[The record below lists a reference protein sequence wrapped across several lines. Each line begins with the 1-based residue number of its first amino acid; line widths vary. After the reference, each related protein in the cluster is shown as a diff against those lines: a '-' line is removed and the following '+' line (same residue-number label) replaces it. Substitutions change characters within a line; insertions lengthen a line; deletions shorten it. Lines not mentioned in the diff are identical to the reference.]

1 LVKLKRPLKVQLVR
15 TCKLAT
21 TNWHQPRQ
29 EFDIMVKKTTSFTIL
44 FIAAQAAITPVMA
57 EFNASTACKAVSS
70 AQITP
75 VVELYTSE
83 GCSSCPPA
91 DKWLSTLKIKTTAAG
106 SPISGA
112 NPAVI
117 QAFHVNYW
125 DYIGWPDRFAT
136 PAHTNRQ
143 RQVSA
148 WNKQNG
154 VYTPQIVLNGQDW
167 RGWGGSSRN
176 VMASTVSNEVAKTS
190 ISLQQT
196 GTDQFEA
203 IVAPVAGSSGASP
216 TWAAYWTIT
225 EHGHATKVKAGEN
238 SGETLSHD
246 YVVRQYTS
254 VGDYSATVP
263 QKLSLRSVAV
273 TPGHERQ
280 VNLVVFD
287 PKTGKT
293 IQAVSSSCSF

>member
-1 LVKLKRPLKVQLVR
+1 MQLKNSK
-15 TCKLAT
+15 
-21 TNWHQPRQ
+21 
-29 EFDIMVKKTTSFTIL
+29 IL
-44 FIAAQAAITPVMA
+44 QFAIFFIAIQAINTLAIA
-57 EFNASTACKAVSS
+57 EFNASTACKAASGVN
-70 AQITP
+70 ITP

-91 DKWLSTLKIKTTAAG
+91 DKWLSTLKSKNTSNSA
-106 SPISGA
+106 A

-154 VYTPQIVLNGQDW
+154 IYTPQMVLNGGDW

-176 VMASTVSNEVAKTS
+176 VTASLVSQEVAKSS
-190 ISLQQT
+190 INLLQT
-196 GTDQFEA
+196 GADQFEA
-203 IVAPVAGSSGASP
+203 VVSSDPNSNGAAA
-216 TWAAYWTIT
+216 TWSAYWTIT

-238 SGETLSHD
+238 SGETLLHD
-246 YVVRQYTS
+246 FVVRQYTP
-254 VGDYSATVP
+254 VGNYSNAAP
-263 QKLSLRSVAV
+263 QKLSLRGVAT

-293 IQAVSSSCSF
+293 LQAVSANCSS

>member
-1 LVKLKRPLKVQLVR
+1 MKPV
-15 TCKLAT
+15 
-21 TNWHQPRQ
+21 TNHDVSHKICQKYA
-29 EFDIMVKKTTSFTIL
+29 II
-44 FIAAQAAITPVMA
+44 FIAAQAVIMPATA
-57 EFNASTACKAVSS
+57 QFNASKSCKAVTGDT
-70 AQITP
+70 ITP

-91 DKWLSTLKIKTTAAG
+91 EKWLNTLKGKATA
-106 SPISGA
+106 A

-136 PAHTNRQ
+136 AAHTNRQ
-143 RQVSA
+143 RQISA

-154 VYTPQIVLNGQDW
+154 IYTPQMVLNGGDW
-167 RGWGGSSRN
+167 RGWGSLGPFN
-176 VMASTVSNEVAKTS
+176 AAVPASKTAATSS
-190 ISLQQT
+190 ISLTQT

-203 IVAPVAGSSGASP
+203 VVSPVAGTNTGANSSSGATPS
-216 TWAAYWTIT
+216 TWSAYWTIT
-225 EHGHATKVKAGEN
+225 EHGHVTKVKAGEN
-238 SGETLSHD
+238 SGETLFHD
-246 YVVRQYTS
+246 FVVRQYTP
-254 VGDYSATVP
+254 VGDYSAASP
-263 QKLSLRSVAV
+263 QKLSLRSVAA

-293 IQAVSSSCSF
+293 LQAVSANCSS

>member
-1 LVKLKRPLKVQLVR
+1 MKFKAKLKHTSSFGLKFAIFFIVLQSIN
-15 TCKLAT
+15 TPATAQINTQINTQFDAQKACKS
-21 TNWHQPRQ
+21 
-29 EFDIMVKKTTSFTIL
+29 TSG
-44 FIAAQAAITPVMA
+44 ANITPVL
-57 EFNASTACKAVSS
+57 
-70 AQITP
+70 
-75 VVELYTSE
+75 ELYTSE

-91 DKWLSTLKIKTTAAG
+91 DKWLSTLKSKTATTAA
-106 SPISGA
+106 STTSA

-143 RQVSA
+143 RQVST

-154 VYTPQIVLNGQDW
+154 IYTPQMVLNGQDW

-176 VMASTVSNEVAKTS
+176 VTASTVSLEVAKAS

-196 GTDQFEA
+196 GADQFEA
-203 IVAPVAGSSGASP
+203 VISPVAGASNAP
-216 TWAAYWTIT
+216 ATWSAYWTIT
-225 EHGHATKVKAGEN
+225 EHGHVTKVKAGEN
-238 SGETLSHD
+238 SGETLLHD
-246 YVVRQYTS
+246 YVVRQYTP
-254 VGDYSATVP
+254 VGDYSAVAP
-263 QKLSLRSVAV
+263 QKLSLRGVAA

-280 VNLVVFD
+280 VNLVIFD

-293 IQAVSSSCSF
+293 IQAVSASCTS

>member
-1 LVKLKRPLKVQLVR
+1 MKVKINFQ
-15 TCKLAT
+15 
-21 TNWHQPRQ
+21 
-29 EFDIMVKKTTSFTIL
+29 FTIF
-44 FIAAQAAITPVMA
+44 FIAIQAINTQARA
-57 EFNASTACKAVSS
+57 EFNTSTVCKAASS
-70 AQITP
+70 TYITP

-91 DKWLSTLKIKTTAAG
+91 DKWLSTLKNKTTAT
-106 SPISGA
+106 ISA
-112 NPAVI
+112 NPVVI

-143 RQVSA
+143 RQISA

-154 VYTPQIVLNGQDW
+154 IYTPQMVLNGQDW

-176 VMASTVSNEVAKTS
+176 VTASTVSTELAKSS
-190 ISLQQT
+190 ISLLQT
-196 GTDQFEA
+196 GADQFEA
-203 IVAPVAGSSGASP
+203 VISPVAGANNP
-216 TWAAYWTIT
+216 PATWSAYWTIT
-225 EHGHATKVKAGEN
+225 EHGHVTKVKAGEN
-238 SGETLSHD
+238 NGETLLHD
-246 YVVRQYTS
+246 YVVRQYTP
-254 VGDYSATVP
+254 VGDYSATSP
-263 QKLSLRSVAV
+263 QKLNLRGVAT

-293 IQAVSSSCSF
+293 IQAVSASCSS

>member
-1 LVKLKRPLKVQLVR
+1 MVFKIIKKFQLAII
-15 TCKLAT
+15 LIAF
-21 TNWHQPRQ
+21 Q
-29 EFDIMVKKTTSFTIL
+29 TINTP
-44 FIAAQAAITPVMA
+44 AIA
-57 EFNASTACKAVSS
+57 EFNASTACKAASGVNI
-70 AQITP
+70 AP

-91 DKWLSTLKIKTTAAG
+91 DKWLSTLKSKNTANSTS
-106 SPISGA
+106 SPSA

-143 RQVSA
+143 RQISA
-148 WNKQNG
+148 WNRQNG
-154 VYTPQIVLNGQDW
+154 IYTPQMVLNGGDW

-176 VMASTVSNEVAKTS
+176 VTASLVSQEVAKSS
-190 ISLQQT
+190 INLQQT
-196 GTDQFEA
+196 GVDQFEA
-203 IVAPVAGSSGASP
+203 VVFPTPSSSGAASVSAS
-216 TWAAYWTIT
+216 TWSAYWTIT
-225 EHGHATKVKAGEN
+225 EHGHVTKVKAGEN
-238 SGETLSHD
+238 KGETLLHD
-246 YVVRQYTS
+246 FVVRQYTP
-254 VGDYSATVP
+254 VGDYSAASP
-263 QKLSLRSVAV
+263 QKLTLRSVAA

-293 IQAVSSSCSF
+293 LQAVSANCSS

>member
-1 LVKLKRPLKVQLVR
+1 MSQS
-15 TCKLAT
+15 
-21 TNWHQPRQ
+21 
-29 EFDIMVKKTTSFTIL
+29 TSIRFKFTIL
-44 FIAAQAAITPVMA
+44 LIALQAINTPANA
-57 EFNASTACKAVSS
+57 EFSASSACKAASG
-70 AQITP
+70 ANITP

-91 DKWLSTLKIKTTAAG
+91 DKWLSTLKGKQV
-106 SPISGA
+106 A

-143 RQVSA
+143 RQISS

-154 VYTPQIVLNGQDW
+154 IYTPQMVLNGGDW
-167 RGWGGSSRN
+167 RGWGGIGPLNAALPATKTVATSSIN
-176 VMASTVSNEVAKTS
+176 
-190 ISLQQT
+190 LQQT
-196 GTDQFEA
+196 GADQFEA
-203 IVAPVAGSSGASP
+203 VVSPIAGSNGAPS
-216 TWAAYWTIT
+216 TWSAYWTIT
-225 EHGHATKVKAGEN
+225 EHGHVTKVKAGEN
-238 SGETLSHD
+238 SGETLLHD
-246 YVVRQYTS
+246 FVVRQYTP
-254 VGDYSATVP
+254 VGDYSAAST
-263 QKLSLRSVAV
+263 QKLSLRGVAK

-293 IQAVSSSCSF
+293 LQAVSANCSS